1 MIVRR
6 SVAFLIDWC
15 VIAVWGSV
23 LFGVVVGVNGG
34 VPEAP
39 GSPWRGQ
46 VVGLIAMTL
55 PVLLYFALLEAGPW
69 RGTLGKRLMHMQVER
84 ADGGRPRFGRTLL
97 RNAIKFLPWECGH
110 LVAQQAIHAGESSP
124 PIWVWAF
131 AAVAFLGPA
140 VWLIGIARTGVAAY
154 DGWSGLRVRTVAQ

>member
-15 VIAVWGSV
+15 VIAVWGSA
-23 LFGVVVGVNGG
+23 LFGIVVGLSAG
-34 VPEAP
+34 VPEGP
-39 GSPWRGQ
+39 GSPWQGQ
-46 VVGLIAMTL
+46 AVGLVTMTI
-55 PVLLYFALLEAGPW
+55 PVLLYFALMEAGPW
-69 RGTLGKRLMHMQVER
+69 RGTLGKRVMRLRVQCV
-84 ADGGRPRFGRTLL
+84 DGGAPDFGRTLL

-110 LVAQQAIHAGESSP
+110 LVAQQAFHAGESSLP
-124 PIWVWAF
+124 TWVWAF
-131 AAVAFLGPA
+131 AAVAFLGPV